1 MELLIGIG
9 ILVAIFVGINVGGS
23 STGVAFGPAVGGDVL
38 SMRKAAGLM
47 AIFALLGGVLV
58 GPRVVDT
65 MGRGLVPP
73 EQFTITASIAILL
86 FTGLGILAGNILK
99 ISSSTS
105 QIAVGAIAGMG
116 IALGVIDW
124 SVLGVIVVWWLVS
137 SVIAFWSAAVIGRYV
152 YDRFVSKIDLTKGNR
167 DWLTRGVVIAVGCYM
182 AFSAGASNVAN
193 AVAPLVGSGSIGIGM
208 MPAVM
213 MAGLAMA
220 IGALFIGPRTMQTI
234 GNDITDLPLEAA
246 FLVEI
251 IAATIITSL
260 SMAGIPA
267 SLAVV
272 LTLSV
277 IGLGWGRATR
287 RVPLRREMRFEQ
299 RQQEDQQRVDEDTLS
314 LYDMEMTKR
323 FILTWMITPLVAG
336 GLTAMTFVLAQ
347 MMGLL

>member
-1 MELLIGIG
+1 MEVLIGIG

-47 AIFALLGGVLV
+47 ATFALLGGVFV

-105 QIAVGAIAGMG
+105 QIAVGSIAGMG

-124 SVLGVIVVWWLVS
+124 SVLGVIVVWWLIS

-193 AVAPLVGSGSIGIGM
+193 AVAPIVGSDSIGIGM
-208 MPAVM
+208 IPAVV

-220 IGALFIGPRTMQTI
+220 VGAIFIGPRTMQTI

-251 IAATIITSL
+251 IAATIITMLSL
-260 SMAGIPA
+260 AGIPA

-287 RVPLRREMRFEQ
+287 RVPLRREMTFEQ
-299 RQQEDQQRVDEDTLS
+299 RQQKDQQRVDEDTLS

-336 GLTAMTFVLAQ
+336 GLTAITFVLAQ

>member
-47 AIFALLGGVLV
+47 AFFAFLGGVTV
-58 GPRVVDT
+58 GPRVVNT

-73 EQFTITASIAILL
+73 ERFTIAASIAILL

-105 QIAVGAIAGMG
+105 QIAVGSIAGMG

-137 SVIAFWSAAVIGRYV
+137 SVIAFWSAAVIGRYA
-152 YDRFVSKIDLTKGNR
+152 YDRIVGRIDLTKGNR
-167 DWLTRGVVIAVGCYM
+167 DRVTKLIVVAVGCYM

-193 AVAPLVGSGSIGIGM
+193 AVAPLVGSDSIGIGM
-208 MPAVM
+208 LPAVA
-213 MAGLAMA
+213 MAGVAMA
-220 IGALFIGPRTMQTI
+220 IGALFIGPRTMETI

-246 FLVEI
+246 FIVEI
-251 IAATIITSL
+251 IAATIITMLSL
-260 SMAGIPA
+260 AGIPA

-272 LTLSV
+272 LTLCV
-277 IGLGWGRATR
+277 IGLGWGRATK
-287 RVPLRREMRFEQ
+287 RVPLRREMKFEQ
-299 RQQEDQQRVDEDTLS
+299 RQEKDQRRVEEDDLS
-314 LYDMEMTKR
+314 LYDMEMTRR
-323 FILTWMITPLVAG
+323 FILTWMITPIVAG
-336 GLTAMTFVLAQ
+336 GLTALTFVLAQ
-347 MMGLL
+347 MIGVF